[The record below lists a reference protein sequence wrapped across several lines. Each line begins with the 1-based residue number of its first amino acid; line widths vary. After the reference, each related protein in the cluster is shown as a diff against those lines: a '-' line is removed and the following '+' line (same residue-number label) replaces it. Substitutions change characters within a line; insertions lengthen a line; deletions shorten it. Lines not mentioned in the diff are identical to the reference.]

1 MRLKE
6 QLKGIIS
13 EEHLGRLSN
22 RYHIIGDVAIV
33 SIPPELEG
41 CKKDIASAI
50 ISRHRNIK
58 TVLNKTSKL
67 QSEKRVAVYEVLTG
81 GGTVTLHREFGFSY
95 RLDVA
100 KVFFNSHLSYER
112 NRIASKV
119 LPGENVIIP
128 FCGVG
133 PFVVPLAARGAKV
146 FAVEMNPD
154 ACHWLAENIGQN
166 GVKDN
171 VVIIRGDA
179 FSAPRMLKILKM
191 QFTRAVVPT
200 PYGMDHI
207 LEQITPLVRSGGTV
221 HFYTFKKQRQ
231 IEGLTAKYRN
241 MGFHVELS
249 RQCGNVAPGVSRWA
263 FDLVKS

>member
-22 RYHIIGDVAIV
+22 RYHVIGDVAIV

-50 ISRHRNIK
+50 ISRQRNIK
-58 TVLNKTSKL
+58 TVLNKTTKL
-67 QSEKRVAVYEVLTG
+67 QGEKRVAVYDVLAG

-95 RLDVA
+95 NLDVA

-112 NRIASKV
+112 NRIASRV
-119 LPGENVIIP
+119 QPGENVIVP

-133 PFVVPLAARGAKV
+133 PFVVPLAARGAKM
-146 FAVEMNPD
+146 FALEMNPD
-154 ACHWLAENIGQN
+154 ACRWLAENVRLN
-166 GVKDN
+166 GVEDN

-179 FSAPRMLKILKM
+179 FSASRVLKM
-191 QFTRAVVPT
+191 QFDRAVVPT
-200 PYGMDHI
+200 PYSMDHI
-207 LEQITPLVRSGGTV
+207 LESIMPLVKSGGAV

-231 IEGLTAKYRN
+231 IEGLIAKYRN
-241 MGFHVELS
+241 MGFQIELY
-249 RQCGNVAPGVSRWA
+249 RQCGNVAPGVSRWV

>member
-1 MRLKE
+1 
-6 QLKGIIS
+6 
-13 EEHLGRLSN
+13 
-22 RYHIIGDVAIV
+22 
-33 SIPPELEG
+33 
-41 CKKDIASAI
+41 
-50 ISRHRNIK
+50 
-58 TVLNKTSKL
+58 
-67 QSEKRVAVYEVLTG
+67 VAVYDVLAG
-81 GGTVTLHREFGFSY
+81 RETVTLHREFGFSY

-100 KVFFNSHLSYER
+100 KVFFNSRLSYER

-119 LPGENVIIP
+119 LPGENVIVP

-146 FAVEMNPD
+146 LAVEMNLD
-154 ACHWLAENIGQN
+154 ACRWLAENIRRN
-166 GVKDN
+166 GVEDN

-179 FSAPRMLKILKM
+179 FSASRMLKMPKM
-191 QFTRAVVPT
+191 QFDRAVVPA

-207 LEQITPLVRSGGTV
+207 LESIAPLVKSGGAV

-231 IEGLTAKYRN
+231 IEGLIAKYRN

-249 RQCGNVAPGVSRWA
+249 RQCGNVAPGVSRWV

>member
-13 EEHLGRLSN
+13 EDLLDRLSN
-22 RYHIIGDVAIV
+22 RYHVIGDVAIV

-41 CKKDIASAI
+41 CKTDIASAI
-50 ISRHRNIK
+50 ISRQRNIK

-67 QSEKRVAVYEVLTG
+67 QGEKRVAVYDVLVG
-81 GGTVTLHREFGFSY
+81 EGTITLHREFGFSY

-112 NRIASKV
+112 IRIASKV
-119 LPGENVIIP
+119 RPGENVIVP

-133 PFVVPLAARGAKV
+133 PFVVPMAARGARV

-154 ACHWLAENIGQN
+154 ACRWLAENIRQN
-166 GVKDN
+166 GVEDN

-179 FSAPRMLKILKM
+179 FSAPRMLKMQRM
-191 QFTRAVVPT
+191 QFDRAVIPT

-207 LEQITPLVRSGGTV
+207 LEQIMPLVRSGGAV
-221 HFYTFKKQRQ
+221 HFYTFKKRRQ
-231 IEGLTAKYRN
+231 IEELIAKYRN
-241 MGFHVELS
+241 TGIHVELF
-249 RQCGNVAPGVSRWA
+249 RECGNVAPGVSRWV